1 MRTGKPFIKT
11 LGPVLLLAASLVLP
25 VEAAPAHGRQAAQR
39 AAQNRSRGQQ
49 GQVIDGWLSDEGA
62 ECPALRDHG
71 GRLWT
76 LTGDAHSLRPGE
88 HVRLYGRVVDGSA
101 CAWQGTTFEVL
112 EVKNVWADEG
122 HSR

>member
-1 MRTGKPFIKT
+1 MSSGKLFIKT

-25 VEAAPAHGRQAAQR
+25 VEAAPEHGRQAAQ
-39 AAQNRSRGQQ
+39 NRQQ

-76 LTGDAHSLRPGE
+76 LTGQANSLRPGE
-88 HVRLYGRVVDGSA
+88 HVRLYGRIVDGSA

>member
-1 MRTGKPFIKT
+1 MSFGKPLIKV
-11 LGPVLLLAASLVLP
+11 LGPILLLAASLVLP
-25 VEAAPAHGRQAAQR
+25 LEAAPANGRQ

-49 GQVIDGWLSDEGA
+49 GQVIDGWLNDEGA
-62 ECPALRDHG
+62 ECPALRDHN

-76 LTGDAHSLRPGE
+76 LTGNAHSLRPGE
-88 HVRLYGRVVDGSA
+88 HVRLYGRTVDGSA

-112 EVKNVWADEG
+112 EVKNVWADAG

>member
-1 MRTGKPFIKT
+1 MRSGKPLVKL
-11 LGPVLLLAASLVLP
+11 LGPVLLLAASLSLP
-25 VEAAPAHGRQAAQR
+25 VETAAAPAH
-39 AAQNRSRGQQ
+39 RSRGQQ

-76 LTGDAHSLRPGE
+76 LAGNAHGLRPGE
-88 HVRLYGRVVDGSA
+88 HVRLYGKVVDGSA
-101 CAWQGTTFEVL
+101 CGWQGTAFEIL

-122 HSR
+122 HRASR